1 MAIKDLKKKWQ
12 EFNWRETNWRE
23 IGKTLPARAAAVG
36 RSPLWQRRAAWAVGS
51 LVVLWV
57 VAYAAVPPILKS
69 QLEKIASEKLGRQVT
84 VGEVDFKPWSLE
96 LTLRDLA
103 IARAGP
109 VGGASAASPQ
119 ATPQFSVKRLY
130 IDAELESLLRLAP
143 VADAVQVDEPIA
155 FLTHQGEGRYDIDD
169 ILERF
174 KTPADAPAGDPPKF
188 AVYNIVV
195 SGGRMDF
202 TDQSVGKTHELRELG
217 LSVPFLSNLK
227 SQREVKTS
235 PHLAFKLNGSSFD
248 TAAEGTP
255 FAQTHKTDATFTLRG
270 FDLNPYLAYWPASLP
285 FRLQSAVL
293 HANAKVA
300 FEQTPATVVR
310 ISGTVTAEKIRVL
323 AAQTVG
329 QSPAVAPA
337 RAAKPGASGKRA
349 ADGEAQPPARA
360 DLLAFERLQITMDDV
375 RPLEQFVKLS
385 AVELTAPTLS
395 LARDRAGRLNLL
407 SPAPDAIKKGAGGA
421 QPERATGQNSSDIQ
435 AQAPAGAAS
444 AGAPASA
451 PSTKTTPS
459 SAPWKVQIARVAV
472 RAGRMNWLD
481 ESLASPADIRL
492 AGLTLDASGIA
503 MPFAANAPLRFN
515 GSLGLE
521 PAAIAPAPAP
531 AKTGAKQ
538 PAKTSASSAAST
550 AQAIATPAL
559 LTFSGTATDQA
570 AQATATVAAW
580 PLGMAAKYVGQFL
593 LPALNGQLDAQL
605 GVNWQAPSGDKPQQL
620 QVTAPQLAVSDI
632 LLAQGK
638 VSLVSVKRVELA
650 QVDIDVTGQS
660 FKAAKMQLDQPKAKV
675 DRDTDKR
682 WMYQRWMAS
691 PGTATPAPPPTDAA
705 TRAAAPSW
713 AVAIADVQL
722 DGGAMSFSDQSGSK
736 PVAFEV
742 TAAKAQLGGLVLD
755 DRPDAKAQ
763 AAKPM
768 PLTASLRLA
777 TGRFE
782 PGKVDFNGNLG
793 LSPVQA
799 QGRLVVDRLP
809 VQAFEPYLADVLNIE
824 LLRADAS
831 FKGRVSYRQ
840 TPAGPQAQVAGDVS
854 LEEFRANTLAPS
866 EDLLAW
872 KALNL
877 RGLNVAL
884 DPAKATRVDV
894 RETVLTD
901 FFARVIILPDGRI
914 NLQNLVKPGKDAVAA
929 SAEGGTATLAL
940 SPSSASSSPQASSA
954 TETIASGA
962 QPLRSSGPKGSK
974 FVSAA
979 PVSPTAPAA
988 AAGGSPPPIVNFGP
1002 ISLINGKVLFS
1013 DRFVK
1018 PNYSADLSDLTGKL
1032 SAFSSVAPTVPGT
1045 TATVPNMADLEL
1057 RGRAEG
1063 TASLEILGKL
1073 NPLAKPLALDIK
1085 GKVRDL
1091 ELPPLSPY
1099 SVKYSGYGINRG
1111 KLSVDVG
1118 YVVQPDGRLTAT
1130 NKVILNQLSFGDK
1143 VEGSTASLPV
1153 KLAVA
1158 LLADRNG
1165 VIDIDLPISGSLND
1179 PQFSLGPIIVK
1190 VILNVIVKAIT
1201 APFSLLANALG
1212 GGGEELSTVGFAA
1225 GSAELGPEAKAGLD
1239 KVAKALVDRP
1249 SLRLTVV
1256 GTSSV
1261 DAERDGFK
1269 RERLDALVRA
1279 EKRRATA
1286 KEGGTATAAVSISPA
1301 EYPAL
1306 LKEVY
1311 KRADMPKPRNLVGLA
1326 KDLPVPEMEKL
1337 LLADIKV
1344 NDDAM
1349 RELAVQ
1355 RGVAVKDYLAS
1366 RDLPPERLFL
1376 GAAKAVPPEAKWTP
1390 RAELNLAMP

>member
-1 MAIKDLKKKWQ
+1 MAIKDLKNKWRK
-12 EFNWRETNWRE
+12 FNWRETNWQE

-51 LVVLWV
+51 LLVLWV
-57 VAYAAVPPILKS
+57 LAYAAVPPILKS

-84 VGEVDFKPWSLE
+84 VGEVNFKPWSLE
-96 LTLRDLA
+96 LTLHDLA

-109 VGGASAASPQ
+109 VGGVSAASSQ
-119 ATPQFSVKRLY
+119 ATPQFSIKRLY

-143 VADAVQVDEPIA
+143 VADAVQVDEPVA

-174 KTPADAPAGDPPKF
+174 KTPADAPAGDPPRF

-235 PHLAFKLNGSSFD
+235 PHLAFRLNGSSFD

-255 FAQTHKTDATFTLRG
+255 FAQTHKTDATLTLRG

-285 FRLQSAVL
+285 VRLQSAVL
-293 HANAKVA
+293 HADAKVA

-310 ISGTVTAEKIRVL
+310 ISGTVTAEKVRVL
-323 AAQTVG
+323 TAQTAG
-329 QSPAVAPA
+329 QAPAAPA

-349 ADGEAQPPARA
+349 ADSEALPAARA

-395 LARDRAGRLNLL
+395 IARDRAGRLNLL
-407 SPAPDAIKKGAGGA
+407 PPGAADATKKGAAGA
-421 QPERATGQNSSDIQ
+421 QPERAAGQNSSDIQ

-451 PSTKTTPS
+451 PSAKNTPS

-472 RAGRMNWLD
+472 RAGRVNWLD
-481 ESLASPADIRL
+481 ETLASPADIHL
-492 AGLTLDASGIA
+492 AGLTLNASGIA
-503 MPFAANAPLRFN
+503 MPFVASAPLQFN

-521 PAAIAPAPAP
+521 PPPAASVPVPAKPGAKPSAKAPA
-531 AKTGAKQ
+531 Q
-538 PAKTSASSAAST
+538 PV
-550 AQAIATPAL
+550 AQALATPAL

-620 QVTAPQLAVSDI
+620 QVTAPQLTVSDI

-691 PGTATPAPPPTDAA
+691 PGSATPAPPPTDAA

-736 PVAFEV
+736 PVVFEV

-872 KALNL
+872 KVLNL

-940 SPSSASSSPQASSA
+940 SPSPAPSSPQASSA
-954 TETIASGA
+954 TETIAAGT
-962 QPLRSSGPKGSK
+962 QPLSSSSSKGSK

-979 PVSPTAPAA
+979 PVSPVAPAA
-988 AAGGSPPPIVNFGP
+988 AAGSPPPIVNFGP

-1201 APFSLLANALG
+1201 SPFSLLANALG

-1239 KVAKALVDRP
+1239 KVAKALADRP

-1286 KEGGTATAAVSISPA
+1286 KEGGIATAAVSISPA

>member
-1 MAIKDLKKKWQ
+1 MAIKDLKNKWR
-12 EFNWRETNWRE
+12 EFNWREVQWRE
-23 IGKTLPARAAAVG
+23 IGKSLPARGAAVA

-51 LVVLWV
+51 LLLVWVL
-57 VAYAAVPPILKS
+57 AYAAMPSILKS

-103 IARAGP
+103 IARAG
-109 VGGASAASPQ
+109 ASQPSEASPQ
-119 ATPQFSVKRLY
+119 KNPQFSIKRIY
-130 IDAELESLLRLAP
+130 IDAELESLLRFAP
-143 VADAVQVDEPIA
+143 VADAVQVDEPVV
-155 FLTHQGEGRYDIDD
+155 FLTHQGDGRYDIDD
-169 ILERF
+169 ILERL
-174 KTPADAPAGDPPKF
+174 KTPEDAPASEPPKF

-202 TDQSVGKTHELRELG
+202 SDQSVGKTHELRELG

-227 SQREVKTS
+227 SKREVKTS

-285 FRLQSAVL
+285 VKLQAAVL
-293 HANAKVA
+293 HADAKVA
-300 FEQTPATVVR
+300 FEQTPATSVR
-310 ISGTVTAEKIRVL
+310 ISGTVTAEKVRLL
-323 AAQTVG
+323 AAQAG
-329 QSPAVAPA
+329 SPPVAAPA
-337 RAAKPGASGKRA
+337 PAAGAKSP
-349 ADGEAQPPARA
+349 PPARA
-360 DLLAFERLQITMDDV
+360 DLLAFDRLQITMDDV

-407 SPAPDAIKKGAGGA
+407 TSAGTPVAIKKIAPTQGTERAGG
-421 QPERATGQNSSDIQ
+421 QNDPQSQ
-435 AQAPAGAAS
+435 AKAAS
-444 AGAPASA
+444 AAASAASA
-451 PSTKTTPS
+451 PAAPAVKVPAAT
-459 SAPWKVQIARVAV
+459 PWKVQVARVAV
-472 RAGRMNWLD
+472 RGGRVNWLD
-481 ESLASPADIRL
+481 ETLASPADIRL
-492 AGLTLDASGIA
+492 AGLALNASAIA
-503 MPFAANAPLRFN
+503 MPFTASAPLKFD
-515 GSLGLE
+515 GSVGLE
-521 PAAIAPAPAP
+521 PPAATPVPVKATAKKQAKPA
-531 AKTGAKQ
+531 
-538 PAKTSASSAAST
+538 
-550 AQAIATPAL
+550 AQAAAPEAAATPAL
-559 LTFSGTATDQA
+559 LTFNGTATDQA
-570 AQATATVAAW
+570 AQVTANVAGW

-605 GVNWQAPSGDKPQQL
+605 GVNWQAASGDKPQTL
-620 QVTAPQLAVSDI
+620 QITAPQIALSDVQLAE
-632 LLAQGK
+632 GK
-638 VSLVSVKRVELA
+638 VSLVSVKRVDLA
-650 QVDIDVTGQS
+650 QVDIDLTGQT
-660 FKAAKMQLDQPKAKV
+660 FKAAKLQLTQPKARV
-675 DRDTDKR
+675 DRDSDKR
-682 WMYQRWMAS
+682 WMYERWMVGKTSSGAAAS
-691 PGTATPAPPPTDAA
+691 PPPPTDAA
-705 TRAAAPSW
+705 TRASAPSW
-713 AVAIADVQL
+713 AVAVQDVQL
-722 DGGAMSFSDQSGSK
+722 DGGAMSFSDKAGAK

-742 TAAKAQLGGLVLD
+742 SAVKAQLGGLLLD
-755 DRPDAKAQ
+755 DRPASKAQ

-782 PGKVDFNGNLG
+782 PGKVDFNGSLG
-793 LSPVQA
+793 LAPIQA

-809 VQAFEPYLADVLNIE
+809 LQAFEPYFAETLNIE

-831 FKGRVSYRQ
+831 FKGRVAYRQ
-840 TPAGPQAQVAGDVS
+840 LPAGTQAQVTGDVA

-884 DPAKATRVDV
+884 EPAKATRVDV
-894 RETVLTD
+894 KETVLTD
-901 FFARVIILPDGRI
+901 FFARVIVMPDGRI
-914 NLQNLVKPGKDAVAA
+914 NLQDLVKGNAPDA
-929 SAEGGTATLAL
+929 SAPLPAPAADATKTIATSQGSAL
-940 SPSSASSSPQASSA
+940 S
-954 TETIASGA
+954 GA
-962 QPLRSSGPKGSK
+962 PKGSQT
-974 FVSAA
+974 STNPIS
-979 PVSPTAPAA
+979 PVASTSPAA
-988 AAGGSPPPIVNFGP
+988 TASGGPPAIVSFGP

-1018 PNYSADLSDLTGKL
+1018 PNYSADLTELTGKL
-1032 SAFSSVAPTVPGT
+1032 SAFSSVAPAAAATPG
-1045 TATVPNMADLEL
+1045 AAPAAPNMADLEL

-1111 KLSVDVG
+1111 KLSVDVS

-1130 NKVILNQLSFGDK
+1130 NKVILNQLAFGEK
-1143 VEGSTASLPV
+1143 VPGSTASLPV

-1190 VILNVIVKAIT
+1190 VIINVIVKAIT
-1201 APFSLLANALG
+1201 APFSLLASALG
-1212 GGGEELSTVGFAA
+1212 GGGEELSTVGFNA

-1239 KVAKALVDRP
+1239 KVAKALAERP
-1249 SLRLTVV
+1249 SLQLTVV

-1261 DAERDGFK
+1261 EAERDGFK
-1269 RERLDALVRA
+1269 RARLDSLVRA
-1279 EKRRATA
+1279 EKRRLTV
-1286 KEGGTATAAVSISPA
+1286 KEGGTTAAAVSISPD

-1311 KRADMPKPRNLVGLA
+1311 KRADMPKPRNLIGLA
-1326 KDLPVPEMEKL
+1326 KDLPVAEMEKL
-1337 LLADIKV
+1337 LLADIQV
-1344 NDDAM
+1344 NDSAM

-1376 GAAKAVPPEAKWTP
+1376 GAAKAIPPEAKWTP

>member
-1 MAIKDLKKKWQ
+1 MAIKDLKNKWR

-23 IGKTLPARAAAVG
+23 IGKSLPARGAAVA
-36 RSPLWQRRAAWAVGS
+36 RSPLWQRRAAWSVGILL
-51 LVVLWV
+51 LVWAL
-57 VAYAAVPPILKS
+57 AYAAMPSILKS

-109 VGGASAASPQ
+109 SQARQVSPQ
-119 ATPQFSVKRLY
+119 TTPQLSIKRIY
-130 IDAELESLLRLAP
+130 IDAELESLLRFAP
-143 VADAVQVDEPIA
+143 VADAVQVDEPVA
-155 FLTHQGEGRYDIDD
+155 FLTHQGDGRYDIDD
-169 ILERF
+169 ILERL
-174 KTPADAPAGDPPKF
+174 KTPEDAPPAGDPPKF

-202 TDQSVGKTHELRELG
+202 SDQSVGKTHELRELG

-227 SQREVKTS
+227 SKREVKTS

-285 FRLQSAVL
+285 VKLQAAVL
-293 HANAKVA
+293 HADAKVA

-310 ISGTVTAEKIRVL
+310 ISGTVTAEKVRL
-323 AAQTVG
+323 LTAKAG
-329 QSPAVAPA
+329 QPPVEAPA
-337 RAAKPGASGKRA
+337 KGTKAKSA
-349 ADGEAQPPARA
+349 EIARP
-360 DLLAFERLQITMDDV
+360 DLLAFDRLQITMDDV

-407 SPAPDAIKKGAGGA
+407 TSSGTPVAIKKVAPTQGHARAGG
-421 QPERATGQNSSDIQ
+421 QNDSQNTAAAVSG
-435 AQAPAGAAS
+435 AAGAAS
-444 AGAPASA
+444 APAAPAVRA
-451 PSTKTTPS
+451 PAAT
-459 SAPWKVQIARVAV
+459 PWKVQVARVAV
-472 RAGRMNWLD
+472 RGGRVNWLD
-481 ESLASPADIRL
+481 ETLASPADIRL
-492 AGLTLDASGIA
+492 ASLTLNASAIS
-503 MPFAANAPLRFN
+503 MPFAANAPLKFD
-515 GSLGLE
+515 GSVGLE
-521 PAAIAPAPAP
+521 PPAAAPVSAKPAAKNAKP
-531 AKTGAKQ
+531 ATQ
-538 PAKTSASSAAST
+538 AAVPE
-550 AQAIATPAL
+550 AAATPAL
-559 LTFSGTATDQA
+559 LTFNGTATDQA
-570 AQATATVAAW
+570 AQVNANVAAW
-580 PLGMAAKYVGQFL
+580 PLGMAAKYIGQFL

-605 GVNWQAPSGDKPQQL
+605 GVNWQAASTDKPQAL
-620 QVTAPQLAVSDI
+620 QITAPQIALSDVQLAE
-632 LLAQGK
+632 GK
-638 VSLVSVKRVELA
+638 VSLVSVKRVDLA
-650 QVDIDVTGQS
+650 QVDIDVTGQT
-660 FKAAKMQLDQPKAKV
+660 FKAAKLQLTQPKARV
-675 DRDTDKR
+675 DRDSDKR
-682 WMYQRWMAS
+682 WMYERWMVGKTSGGAAS
-691 PGTATPAPPPTDAA
+691 TPPPPTDAA
-705 TRAAAPSW
+705 TRASAPSW
-713 AVAIADVQL
+713 AVAVQDVQL
-722 DGGAMSFSDQSGSK
+722 DGGAMSFSDKAGAK

-742 TAAKAQLGGLVLD
+742 SAIKAQLGGLLLD
-755 DRPDAKAQ
+755 DRPASKAQ

-793 LSPVQA
+793 LAPIQA

-809 VQAFEPYLADVLNIE
+809 LQAFEPYLAESLNIE

-831 FKGRVSYRQ
+831 FKGRVAYRQ
-840 TPAGPQAQVAGDVS
+840 LPAGTQAQVTGDVS

-877 RGLNVAL
+877 RGLHVAL
-884 DPAKATRVDV
+884 EPAKATRVDV
-894 RETVLTD
+894 KETVLTD
-901 FFARVIILPDGRI
+901 FFARVIVMPDGRI
-914 NLQNLVKPGKDAVAA
+914 NLQDLVKGNAPETPAPAVDATKTIANSQGAA
-929 SAEGGTATLAL
+929 LADGQKGSQTSAQ
-940 SPSSASSSPQASSA
+940 PISPQASVP
-954 TETIASGA
+954 ASG
-962 QPLRSSGPKGSK
+962 GPPAI
-974 FVSAA
+974 VS
-979 PVSPTAPAA
+979 
-988 AAGGSPPPIVNFGP
+988 FGP

-1018 PNYSADLSDLTGKL
+1018 PNYSADLTELTGKL
-1032 SAFSSVAPTVPGT
+1032 SAFSSVAPAAAAGGAP
-1045 TATVPNMADLEL
+1045 AAPNMADLEL

-1118 YVVQPDGRLTAT
+1118 YVVLPDGRLTAT
-1130 NKVILNQLSFGDK
+1130 NKVILNQLSFGEK
-1143 VEGSTASLPV
+1143 VPGSTASLPV

-1190 VILNVIVKAIT
+1190 VIINVIVKAIT
-1201 APFSLLANALG
+1201 APFSLLANAFG
-1212 GGGEELSTVGFAA
+1212 GSGEELSTVGFNA

-1239 KVAKALVDRP
+1239 KVAKALAERP
-1249 SLRLTVV
+1249 SLQLTVV

-1261 DAERDGFK
+1261 EAERDGFK
-1269 RERLDALVRA
+1269 RARLDSLVRA
-1279 EKRRATA
+1279 EKRRLTV
-1286 KEGGTATAAVSISPA
+1286 KEGGTTSAAVSISPA
-1301 EYPAL
+1301 EYPDL

-1311 KRADMPKPRNLVGLA
+1311 KRADMPKPRNLIGLA

-1337 LLADIKV
+1337 LLADIQV
-1344 NDDAM
+1344 NDSAM

-1376 GAAKAVPPEAKWTP
+1376 GAAKAIPPEAKWTP